1 MVRTVSLKNFDF
13 ASQTD
18 KGKVRERNEDF
29 LAYFDTINGHVFVVC
44 DGMGGHNAGDVA
56 SELAVEAIGN
66 FFNQKYYP
74 NPFEAVEE
82 SILYANKVVYDHAK
96 GNDYLYGMGTTIVLV
111 LIRDDLIYHG
121 HAGDSRLYL
130 FKNNILDQVTKDHSR
145 VQELIDLGKITK
157 KEAEDHPLKN
167 EITRALGLSMRFEPE
182 VSPKAIVPQDK
193 DILMICTDGLTNML
207 SDGEIARYLDN
218 MLNLN
223 DKASKLIYKA
233 NKKGGQDNISVQLI
247 KFYNLGLNDE
257 PDEEDK
263 NELLTFIRDLL
274 NKKQFV
280 YIVAFLFILGTSFV
294 VGLHES
300 MKMENVTVY
309 ERSSD
314 ILKENDLIIAYLL
327 KPYENLESLAE
338 RFNTDVETLKR
349 LNPNYA
355 NIQQGKH
362 LKIPVRYL
370 HIVTQTDE
378 LPLIAAQYDS
388 DIVDIMKA
396 NDLGNTQLVVGSEI
410 IIPLKSKK
418 IVN

>member
-1 MVRTVSLKNFDF
+1 MRTVSLKNFDF

-56 SELAVEAIGN
+56 SELAVEAVGQ
-66 FFNQKYYP
+66 FFNQKYFP

-82 SILYANKVVYDHAK
+82 SILYANKVVYDHAR
-96 GNDYLYGMGTTIVLV
+96 GNDYLNGMGTTIVLV
-111 LIRDDLIYHG
+111 LIRDDLVYYG

-145 VQELIDLGKITK
+145 VQELLDAGKITK
-157 KEAEDHPLKN
+157 KEADEHPLKN

-182 VSPKAIVPQDK
+182 ISPKAIVPQDR
-193 DILMICTDGLTNML
+193 DMLMICTDGLTNML
-207 SDGEIARYLDN
+207 SGEEIARYLDN

-247 KFYNLGLNDE
+247 KFYNLGMNED
-257 PDEEDK
+257 PEEENK
-263 NELLTFIRDLL
+263 NELLTSIRSLL

-300 MKMENVTVY
+300 MKMESFEIY
-309 ERSSD
+309 EHNPNTQNED
-314 ILKENDLIIAYLL
+314 DLIIAYLL
-327 KPYENLESLAE
+327 KPYEDLESLAE
-338 RFNTDVETLKR
+338 RFNTDEETLKR

-355 NIQQGKH
+355 SIQQGKH
-362 LKIPVRYL
+362 LKIPIRYL
-370 HIVTQTDE
+370 HIVQQTDE
-378 LPLIAAQYDS
+378 LPLIAARYDS
-388 DIVDIMKA
+388 DIIDIMKA
-396 NDLGNTQLVVGSEI
+396 NDLGNTRLVVGSEI
-410 IIPLKSKK
+410 IIPLKRKK